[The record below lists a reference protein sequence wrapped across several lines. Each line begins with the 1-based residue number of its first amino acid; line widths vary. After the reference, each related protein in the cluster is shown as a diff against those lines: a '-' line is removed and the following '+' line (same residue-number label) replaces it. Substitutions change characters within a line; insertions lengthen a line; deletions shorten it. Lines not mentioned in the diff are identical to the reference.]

1 MTTRLKKWDVQD
13 HLKTPKQVA
22 AFWEA
27 ILVESEGDAKVLTN
41 ALNEIARSKGMAE
54 LARKAGMT
62 RAGLYKALGPGGN
75 PSFASMMRLL
85 HAMKLAPFSSSS
97 ERVLHGVRR

>member
-1 MTTRLKKWDVQD
+1 MATRLKKWDVQD
-13 HLKTPKQVA
+13 HLRTPRQVE

-27 ILVESEGDAKVLTN
+27 ILAESEGDAKVLTG
-41 ALNEIARSKGMAE
+41 ALNEIARSRGMAE

-75 PSFASMMRLL
+75 PSFASMIRLL
-85 HAMKLAPFSSSS
+85 HIMKLAPFSRS
-97 ERVLHGVRR
+97 ERASHGARR